1 MEGEECIAWL
11 TPVWLLEHE
20 KQHGGEEAV
29 KVDLTIC

>member
-20 KQHGGEEAV
+20 KQHGGEAV
-29 KVDLTIC
+29 KVDLAIC